1 MRIAVAAALGLVS
14 TAAFAAEPADPWHA
28 KARAIYSHAI
38 EVPTVAGRGKVPEL
52 ARWLADQYRAGGFAE
67 ADIHVLPYTAA
78 PGNETA
84 ALIVRWPA
92 AKPSG
97 KKPILLMAHMDV
109 VEARPE
115 DWSPGLDPFK
125 FTEKDGYFY
134 GRGTSDIKQGV
145 AAVTTALLKLKATGF
160 QPTRDI
166 VVLFTGDEETTGVGA
181 RLGAT
186 EWRKWTEADFG
197 LNSDGGGGGFT
208 PDGKPLGFALQTAE
222 KTFSM
227 YTFTVRNRGGHSSRP
242 RPDNAI
248 YQLAHALERLEG
260 YRFTPML
267 NETTRAYFSVREKGE
282 NGPLGDAM
290 RAWLANPNDGKAA
303 DFIEA
308 SPTEVG
314 LTRTRCVATRL
325 EGGHADN
332 ALPQLA
338 RATINCRIMPGVEP
352 AAVRDELQQ
361 VAADP
366 GVVVERTD
374 NQAMSLASPLRPD
387 VVGAY
392 TASVHK
398 RHPDAP
404 IAPEMST
411 GASDARPFR
420 VAGIPIYGVDGSW
433 GVIPDDERAHGRD
446 ERLPVKAFYE
456 DVDHWVDMVTM
467 LAGK

>member
-1 MRIAVAAALGLVS
+1 MRLALAAVLGLLS
-14 TAAFAAEPADPWHA
+14 TAAVAAEPADPWHA
-28 KARAIYSHAI
+28 KARAIYQHAI

-52 ARWLADQYRAGGFAE
+52 ARWLADQYRAAGWAE
-67 ADIHVLPYTAA
+67 GDIHVLPYTPV
-78 PGNETA
+78 PGNGTA

-115 DWSPGLDPFK
+115 DWSPGIDPFR
-125 FTEKDGYFY
+125 FQEKEGYFY

-145 AAVTTALLKLKATGF
+145 AAVTTALLKLRASGF
-160 QPTRDI
+160 RPTRDI

-181 RLGAT
+181 RMAAT
-186 EWRKWTEADFG
+186 DWRQWTDADFG
-197 LNSDGGGGGFT
+197 LNSDGGGGGFGR
-208 PDGKPLGFALQTAE
+208 DGKPLGFALQTAE

-248 YQLAHALERLEG
+248 YQLAHALERLEA

-267 NETTRAYFSVREKGE
+267 NETTRAYFQVRQQGEK
-282 NGPLGDAM
+282 GPLGDAM

-303 DFIEA
+303 DAIEA
-308 SPTEVG
+308 DPTEVG
-314 LTRTRCVATRL
+314 HTRTRCVATRL

-338 RATINCRIMPGVEP
+338 RATINCRIMPGTEP
-352 AAVRDELQQ
+352 AAIRDELER
-361 VAADP
+361 VVADP
-366 GVVVERTD
+366 AVVVERTD
-374 NQAMSLASPLRPD
+374 DQKMSLASPLRPD

-392 TASVHK
+392 TAAVHK
-398 RHPDAP
+398 RHPDSP
-404 IAPEMST
+404 IMPEMST

-420 VAGIPIYGVDGSW
+420 VAGIPVYGVDGSW
-433 GVIPDDERAHGRD
+433 GIIPDDERAHGRD

-456 DVDHWVDMVTM
+456 DVDHWVDMLTM